1 MRKLFKKSLLCL
13 VLSGVLIAS
22 MTGCSKKEEVTV
34 DSLFTKAQETS
45 KNTKSVDMTIGLDVD
60 GDFSFGEETS
70 MNIKLKA
77 DINSKA
83 EDKKGAYVDGTVNMD
98 MFGMSQEVPVKSYA
112 DLSEDGKVISYTY
125 DKDTDSWEKSED
137 DSTNDMTASLSKMKD
152 LDYSSVYKSL
162 TLAKE
167 TETYNNVE
175 AYHVSGDIK
184 GTDLDSVI
192 SKLDDSMKESLKDV
206 DLSSIV
212 IGADFYFSTKDSSM
226 IGASFDL
233 AKTDFGKLT
242 SELDKKAEGGTAK
255 GDTVGDDIAREDST
269 GEPSTT
275 EEPSITEEPA
285 TSEEP
290 SSENNG
296 VSFKTCKVEVKI
308 NSFDKYTFKVPDEVL
323 NAVNKDEVS
332 EDK

>member
-13 VLSGVLIAS
+13 ALSGVLIAS

-45 KNTKSVDMTIGLDVD
+45 KNAKSVDMTIGLDVD
-60 GDFSFGEETS
+60 GAFSFGGETS
-70 MNIKLKA
+70 MNVKLKA
-77 DINSKA
+77 DLNSKA

-98 MFGMSQEVPVKSYA
+98 MFGMSQEVPVKSYT
-112 DLSEDGKVISYTY
+112 DLSQDGKVISYTY
-125 DKDTDSWEKSED
+125 DKDTDSWEKFED
-137 DSTNDMTASLSKMKD
+137 DSTSDMTASLGKMKD

-175 AYHVSGDIK
+175 AYHVSGEIK
-184 GTDLDSVI
+184 GTDLDSVL
-192 SKLDDSMKESLKDV
+192 SKLDDSMKEALKDV

-212 IGADFYFSTKDSSM
+212 VGADFYFSTKDSSM
-226 IGASFDL
+226 VGVSLDL

-242 SELDKKAEGGTAK
+242 SELDKKAEDTAK
-255 GDTVGDDIAREDST
+255 DDKAEDTAKDDKAEDVIATD
-269 GEPSTT
+269 
-275 EEPSITEEPA
+275 
-285 TSEEP
+285 EP

-296 VSFKTCKVEVKI
+296 VSFKTCKVEIKI
-308 NSFDKYTFKVPDEVL
+308 NSFDNYTFKVPDEVID
-323 NAVNKDEVS
+323 AVNKREVN
-332 EDK
+332 ED

>member
-13 VLSGVLIAS
+13 ALSGVLITS

-34 DSLFTKAQETS
+34 DSLFTKSQEAS
-45 KNTKSVDMTIGLDVD
+45 KNAKSVDMTIGLDVD
-60 GDFSFGEETS
+60 GAFSFGGETS
-70 MNIKLKA
+70 MNVKLKA
-77 DINSKA
+77 DLNSKA

-98 MFGMSQEVPVKSYA
+98 MFGMSQEVPVKSYT
-112 DLSEDGKVISYTY
+112 DLSQDGKVISYTY
-125 DKDTDSWEKSED
+125 DKDTDSWEKFED
-137 DSTNDMTASLSKMKD
+137 DSTSDMTASLGKMKD

-175 AYHVSGDIK
+175 AYHVSGEIK

-192 SKLDDSMKESLKDV
+192 SKLDDSMKEALKDV

-226 IGASFDL
+226 VGVSLDL

-255 GDTVGDDIAREDST
+255 DDKAEDTAKDDKAEDVIATD
-269 GEPSTT
+269 
-275 EEPSITEEPA
+275 
-285 TSEEP
+285 EP
-290 SSENNG
+290 SSENSG
-296 VSFKTCKVEVKI
+296 VSFKTCKVEIKI
-308 NSFDKYTFKVPDEVL
+308 NSFDNYTFKVPDEVID
-323 NAVNKDEVS
+323 AVNKREVN
-332 EDK
+332 ED

>member
-13 VLSGVLIAS
+13 ALSGVLIAS

-45 KNTKSVDMTIGLDVD
+45 KNAKSVDMTIGLDVD
-60 GDFSFGEETS
+60 GDFSFGGDTS

-77 DINSKA
+77 DLNSKA

-98 MFGMSQEVPVKSYA
+98 MFGMSQEVPVKSYT
-112 DLSEDGKVISYTY
+112 DLSQDGKVISYTY

-137 DSTNDMTASLSKMKD
+137 DSTSDMTASLGKMKD

-175 AYHVSGDIK
+175 AYHVSGEIK
-184 GTDLDSVI
+184 GTDLNSVI
-192 SKLDDSMKESLKDV
+192 SKLDDSMKEALKDV

-212 IGADFYFSTKDSSM
+212 VGADFYFSTKDSSM
-226 IGASFDL
+226 VGVSLDL

-255 GDTVGDDIAREDST
+255 DDKAEDTAKDDKAEDVIATD
-269 GEPSTT
+269 
-275 EEPSITEEPA
+275 
-285 TSEEP
+285 EP
-290 SSENNG
+290 SSENSG
-296 VSFKTCKVEVKI
+296 VSFKTCKVEIKI
-308 NSFDKYTFKVPDEVL
+308 NSFDNYTFKVPDEVID
-323 NAVNKDEVS
+323 AVNKREVN
-332 EDK
+332 ED